1 MARNDIVV
9 DTELLETL
17 PHEIEISG
25 SRARHFAKA
34 KRLRTG
40 EEAVIKDGMGLS
52 FMAKLKGVGPDTI
65 TFKVLSPL
73 ACPDDTIPVVLVPSV
88 IKGKRMDWLIQK
100 ACELGVREIR
110 PVITDRTVANPR
122 GMRVKRWREIAVQA
136 LQQCSGN
143 RLTRIH
149 EPVSL
154 DELLDNLV
162 HLIKIILLEAD
173 IHPPLLELVDNIRE
187 FPGTEIAVLVGPEGG
202 FTSREITKCL
212 DREFKSA
219 SLGIRIL
226 RTETAAIATAA
237 ILRALYEQTVRKI
250 DH

>member
-9 DTELLETL
+9 DTELLATM

-25 SRARHFAKA
+25 SKARHFSKA

-40 EEAVIKDGMGLS
+40 EKAVIKDGMGLS
-52 FMAKLKGVGPDTI
+52 FRAKVKGISHDTI
-65 TFKVLSPL
+65 TFKILKPL
-73 ACPDDTIPVVLVPSV
+73 ECPDDTVPVTLVPAV

-110 PVITDRTVANPR
+110 PVITERTVANPR

-149 EPVSL
+149 EPVTL

-173 IHPPLLELVDNIRE
+173 THPPLLEFSDTISE
-187 FPGTEIAVLVGPEGG
+187 FARTEIALLAGPEGG
-202 FTSREITKCL
+202 FTNHEITKCL
-212 DREFKSA
+212 DREFKPA
-219 SLGIRIL
+219 SLGTRIL
-226 RTETAAIATAA
+226 RTETAAIAAAA
-237 ILRALYEQTVRKI
+237 ILRALYEQTEKN
-250 DH
+250 